1 MNPFH
6 GGNAVEPFLLE
17 AAPFAGEHHVRFL
30 STHWPE
36 RPMFCSKCE
45 FSIGAIAE
53 QTVRNFATEP
63 LLELDSKPVFGCKTL
78 WGLLWVVQFKK
89 GVFVGSTH
97 NLDVAT
103 SSGKLLK
110 AGSI

>member
-17 AAPFAGEHHVRFL
+17 AAPAGEHHVGFL

-53 QTVRNFATEP
+53 QTVRNRAP
-63 LLELDSKPVFGCKTL
+63 LLELDSKRVF
-78 WGLLWVVQFKK
+78 
-89 GVFVGSTH
+89 
-97 NLDVAT
+97 
-103 SSGKLLK
+103 
-110 AGSI
+110 